1 MSGGWWIVAGFSIAL
16 ATAIALAFKP
26 LRKMLRETEFAR
38 AQREFRLRRE
48 HLEAKFYELAAA
60 SGKPRWLRWVDC
72 EFDDDV
78 TYARDRQS
86 GRLAAFVG
94 ITVSFEPVEG
104 GLMEDVEAVGDLRAA
119 TAVFLLRRGVWSSD
133 GRVMFNLN
141 PAEAIAYY
149 HQRLEKVGDLSR
161 R

>member
-1 MSGGWWIVAGFSIAL
+1 MIGGWWIVAGFSIVS
-16 ATAIALAFKP
+16 ATVIALLYRP
-26 LRKMLRETEFAR
+26 LRKMLRESEFAR
-38 AQREFRLRRE
+38 AQREFRLQRE
-48 HLEAKFYELAAA
+48 HLEAKFFELAAA
-60 SGKPRWLRWVDC
+60 SGKPRWLRWADC
-72 EFDDDV
+72 DFDNDV

-94 ITVSFEPVEG
+94 ITVSFEAVEG

-119 TAVFLLRRGVWSSD
+119 TSVFLYRRGGWTTD

-141 PAEAIAYY
+141 PSEAIAYY
-149 HQRLEKVGDLSR
+149 HQRLEKVGDANR